1 MTLYPPQTV
10 PHWLHFPVL
19 EFLHGKQATNLQT
32 EILRP
37 DHRMARLTSLQW
49 EMRVLGCILL
59 VYFSTGTVSSQS
71 TTVTTAAIVS
81 SPAPAVTSKTV
92 PATVSPSATLPT
104 TPTSTPSTPHVK
116 PASIAAPT
124 TAAPASSGRKFDSAS
139 FIGGIILGMVLTAIL
154 ILAYKWWQK
163 RNKSYHSL

>member
-1 MTLYPPQTV
+1 MTLSPPQTV
-10 PHWLHFPVL
+10 SRWPHFPVL

-59 VYFSTGTVSSQS
+59 VYFSTGTVSSESSIVPVIITSPATADTKSTSKIAS
-71 TTVTTAAIVS
+71 TTVSPTTTS
-81 SPAPAVTSKTV
+81 S
-92 PATVSPSATLPT
+92 T
-104 TPTSTPSTPHVK
+104 TPTSTTSTPPPK
-116 PASIAAPT
+116 ASIVP
-124 TAAPASSGRKFDSAS
+124 TAARISSGRKFDGAS
-139 FIGGIILGMVLTAIL
+139 FIGGIILGMVLTAIF

>member
-1 MTLYPPQTV
+1 MTLSPPQTV

-19 EFLHGKQATNLQT
+19 EFLHGRQATNLQT

-59 VYFSTGTVSSQS
+59 VYFSTGTVSSEN
-71 TTVTTAAIVS
+71 TTVPAIVT
-81 SPAPAVTSKTV
+81 SPAPADTKSTSKIAST
-92 PATVSPSATLPT
+92 TVSPTTTSST
-104 TPTSTPSTPHVK
+104 TPTSTPSTPHAK
-116 PASIAAPT
+116 PASIFAPT
-124 TAAPASSGRKFDSAS
+124 TAAPASRKFDGAS
-139 FIGGIILGMVLTAIL
+139 FIGGIILGMFLIAVF